1 MLDLILLG
9 SGGGLPMPQRF
20 LSSMIINYRGR
31 KILMDCGEGTQV
43 SMRQFNTGFKSIDI
57 ICITHIHGDHI
68 YGLPGLLSTIGNSDR
83 SEPITIIGPDGIKG
97 VMDNIVQLAPYLP
110 YELSIIE
117 SSDQPLNFSISN
129 NKLELKEIAD
139 EYNENIIIK
148 TLELDHSIECI
159 GYSFYL
165 NRKPKFLLEK
175 AINKAIP
182 QAFWKRLQKGETVIY
197 NDKNYHP
204 EMVLGDQRPGIKISY
219 ITDTRPIESAIN
231 FIKGSNLFVC
241 EGTYGDDEYL
251 DKAEN
256 NKHMTFS
263 EAAKLAY
270 KAKVDELL
278 LTHFSPS
285 MDDPK
290 IYLDNAK
297 GVFHNTIIG
306 YDGLTK
312 TLKYK

>member
-20 LSSMIINYRGR
+20 LSSMVISYRGR

-43 SMRQFNTGFKSIDI
+43 AMRKFNTGFKSVDI
-57 ICITHIHGDHI
+57 ICITHVHGDHI

-83 SEPITIIGPDGIKG
+83 IEPITIIGPNGIKE
-97 VMDNIVQLAPYLP
+97 VMESILRLTPYLP
-110 YELSIIE
+110 YELNIME
-117 SSDQPLNFSISN
+117 SSAKPLNFSISN
-129 NKLELKEIAD
+129 NKLELNEMAN
-139 EYNENIIIK
+139 EYSDNIIIR
-148 TLELDHSIECI
+148 TLDLDHSVECI

-175 AINKAIP
+175 AIDMDIP
-182 QAFWKRLQKGETVIY
+182 QIFWKRLQKGETVIY
-197 NDKNYHP
+197 NDKNYYP

-219 ITDTRPIESAIN
+219 ITDTRPIGSVVE
-231 FIKGSNLFVC
+231 FIKESNLFVC
-241 EGTYGDDEYL
+241 EGTYGDDESL
-251 DKAEN
+251 DKAEK

-263 EAAKLAY
+263 EAANLAY

-285 MDDPK
+285 IHDPK

-297 GVFHNTIIG
+297 GIFYHTIIG
-306 YDGLTK
+306 YDGLAK
-312 TLKYK
+312 TLRYK